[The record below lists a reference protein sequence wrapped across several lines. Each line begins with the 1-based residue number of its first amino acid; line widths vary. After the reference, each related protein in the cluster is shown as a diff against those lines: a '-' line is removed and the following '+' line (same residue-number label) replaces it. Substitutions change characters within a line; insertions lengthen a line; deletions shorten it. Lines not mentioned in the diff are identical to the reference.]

1 MRFNCLFSYTR
12 ERSPSVKDPSMKY
25 QNVKLFQKHLEA
37 SAPHGLSRVYLIAI
51 PDDFE
56 RKRWLDV
63 LASLISVPDQPL
75 FRLSAADATLSE
87 LFTEIDSP
95 SLFAQEPVALI
106 DELEKLSKKQA
117 QGFIDLLA
125 RPDLT
130 GYLIFGSRGKSPL
143 YSAVEKRGVVFDLC
157 EEKPWEKDKRLSEH
171 LFDKARQAG
180 KRLSSEALQLL
191 LERVDKD
198 IALLEGEVDKLICFT
213 GSRSSI
219 EPSDVQKIAA
229 SSRSHTLWQVAE
241 EIVWEARFEGG
252 LDEASF
258 HGLLPAIRAQL
269 QTGLKISS
277 LAASQVSLSEIG
289 ARLPKIWP
297 KMLEKRVSQAMK
309 LGSNYFQ
316 KGLQLLFRIELLS
329 RSGSSDLSVLLDW
342 FRSSL
347 TKTGKN

>member
-1 MRFNCLFSYTR
+1 
-12 ERSPSVKDPSMKY
+12 MKY

-37 SAPHGLSRVYLIAI
+37 SAPHGLSRVYLVAI

-56 RKRWLDV
+56 RKRWLDALV
-63 LASLISVPDQPL
+63 SLISIPDQPF
-75 FRLSAADATLSE
+75 FRFSAADATLSE

-117 QGFIDLLA
+117 QGLIDLLD

-130 GYLIFGSRGKSPL
+130 GYLIFGSRGKSFL

-157 EEKPWEKDKRLSEH
+157 EEKPWEKDKRLSQQ
-171 LFDKARQAG
+171 LFDRAKQAG
-180 KRLSSEALQLL
+180 KRLSTEALQLL

-198 IALLEGEVDKLICFT
+198 AALLEGEVDKLICYT

-229 SSRSHTLWQVAE
+229 SSRAHTLWQVAE
-241 EIVWEARFEGG
+241 EIVWEARFEGEI
-252 LDEASF
+252 DETSF
-258 HGLLPAIRAQL
+258 HGLVPAIRTQL
-269 QTGLKISS
+269 QTGLKIAT
-277 LAASQVSLSEIG
+277 LAASQASLSEIG
-289 ARLPKIWP
+289 ARLPKVWP
-297 KMLEKRVSQAMK
+297 KTLEKRVAQVQR

-342 FRSSL
+342 FRSSS
-347 TKTGKN
+347 TKIGKHS